1 MVGLSHARRWEE
13 INKSF
18 FGWEKKHKVVSIVS
32 TKMNALLSDDA
43 VTYQIRQATDCIWN
57 Y

>member
-1 MVGLSHARRWEE
+1 MVGLPHARRWEE

-18 FGWEKKHKVVSIVS
+18 FGWRKKHKVVSIVS